1 MIYKTK
7 KFMKNK
13 ILLALQRVLQLM
25 LYINKS
31 KLNFRTL
38 APSGT
43 DNSKHLTD
51 NTYTSIFRGGKIQK
65 IGNKQNFP

>member
-51 NTYTSIFRGGKIQK
+51 NTYPSIFRGGKIQK

>member
-43 DNSKHLTD
+43 DNSKYLTD